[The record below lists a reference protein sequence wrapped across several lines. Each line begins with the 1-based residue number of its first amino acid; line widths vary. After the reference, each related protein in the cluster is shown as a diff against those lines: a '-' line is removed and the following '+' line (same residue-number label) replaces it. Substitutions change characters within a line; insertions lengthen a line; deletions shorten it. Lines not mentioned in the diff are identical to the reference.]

1 MEVVS
6 LAPNWQ
12 SSIRAKEAFRSC
24 AALPIRCKEKY
35 SKCSEELTFLK
46 IASCL
51 GLVRKVFN

>member
-24 AALPIRCKEKY
+24 AALQ
-35 SKCSEELTFLK
+35 
-46 IASCL
+46 L
-51 GLVRKVFN
+51 GARKNIQNVAKN